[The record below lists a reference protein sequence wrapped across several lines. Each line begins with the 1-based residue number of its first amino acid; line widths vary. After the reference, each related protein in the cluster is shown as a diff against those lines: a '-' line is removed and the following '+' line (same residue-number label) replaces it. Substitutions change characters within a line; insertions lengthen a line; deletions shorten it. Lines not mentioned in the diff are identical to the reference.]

1 MAAKLI
7 DLEEAAAKLGVTT
20 DQLIEMLSRGEI
32 YGYRADNTWKFK
44 EDEVDRVI
52 AERAGGGSGIGGDLD
67 DLIQPLGL
75 EDDANAG
82 LSSILVSEQELGHSG
97 ESTSSTIIGKAPEI
111 ATNPESDITL
121 ASESAIGP
129 AASDVQ
135 LVSPNSDLN
144 LASTSDVQLAGLSD
158 LQLSADGGTG
168 KAPGSDVVLGTDK
181 IDLVNDSNLELG
193 ADDDLVLGGSGI
205 GSDVTLGGGD
215 SGINLASPADSGLSL
230 EEPIELM
237 GGSSVESAFEL
248 PEDEEVISLSSDI
261 GISEE
266 ATILKADDEF
276 MLSTGGDLGSDE
288 SDSGSQVIAL
298 EDSEAFDE
306 NAATMLRPNQPGL
319 VVEDLD
325 SAFDGLGGGETT
337 GATPAAAG
345 APGYLTAAP
354 PEAPYTVMNV
364 AALVCCVFLLMIT
377 GMLMTDLMRNMWAFD
392 TDRMMSTSLMDGILS
407 ALGMAN

>member
-1 MAAKLI
+1 MAAKLLE
-7 DLEEAAAKLGVTT
+7 LEEAAAKLGVTT
-20 DQLIEMLSRGEI
+20 DQLIEMRSRGEI
-32 YGYRADNTWKFK
+32 YGYRADGSWKFK

-52 AERAGGGSGIGGDLD
+52 AERAGGGSAIGGDLD

-75 EDDANAG
+75 GDDSNAG

-97 ESTSSTIIGKAPEI
+97 ESTSSTIIGKSIESAGN
-111 ATNPESDITL
+111 AESDITL

-129 AASDVQ
+129 ASDVQ
-135 LVSPNSDLN
+135 LVSPNSDIN
-144 LASTSDVQLAGLSD
+144 LASTSDVQLAGISD

-276 MLSTGGDLGSDE
+276 LLSPGGDLGSDE

-325 SAFDGLGGGETT
+325 SAFDGMGGGSTA
-337 GATPAAAG
+337 GVSPATAG
-345 APGYLTAAP
+345 APGYLTAAT

-364 AALVCCVFLLMIT
+364 LALVACAFLLMIT

-407 ALGMAN
+407 ALGMGG